1 MTIVI
6 FAVALVA
13 SLWHPIRA
21 GVERNNAAVAG
32 WRLLMMLGFFLA
44 MLVLPGAF
52 DPGQYPDG
60 LCPGVI
66 LPHSTAWL
74 VEAML
79 FGAVIWSGVGVA
91 KAVAASALRE
101 DETSDLLAIGALI
114 LGLVCFVVAWVL
126 FSLAGLCLN

>member
-21 GVERNNAAVAG
+21 GVERNNTAVAG
-32 WRLLMMLGFFLA
+32 WRLLMMFGFFLA
-44 MLVLPGAF
+44 MLMLPRGL
-52 DPGQYPDG
+52 DSGQYPDG
-60 LCPGVI
+60 LCPGAIV
-66 LPHSTAWL
+66 PHSAAWL
-74 VEAML
+74 VKALL
-79 FGAVIWSGVGVA
+79 FGAVIWSGIGVA
-91 KAVAASALRE
+91 KAVAASALE
-101 DETSDLLAIGALI
+101 EEETSDLLAIGALI